1 MMVNVKGR
9 NIEIT
14 PALKD
19 YVEKRVSKVT
29 RYFSDIK
36 DISALLKVEKNKQIV
51 ELTVNA
57 GYVLLRAE
65 EGTKDMYEAID
76 LVVEKIEKQI
86 SKHKTKLTRRFRD
99 SASFKSE
106 LVVPSKQE
114 EADNEEFKVVRSK
127 RFPIKPMSI
136 EESIMQM
143 NLLNHSFFVYIDA
156 EDDSMGIVYKRHDG
170 NYGLIQPD
178 IKK

>member
-1 MMVNVKGR
+1 M
-9 NIEIT
+9 
-14 PALKD
+14 
-19 YVEKRVSKVT
+19 
-29 RYFSDIK
+29 
-36 DISALLKVEKNKQIV
+36 
-51 ELTVNA
+51 
-57 GYVLLRAE
+57 
-65 EGTKDMYEAID
+65 
-76 LVVEKIEKQI
+76 
-86 SKHKTKLTRRFRD
+86 
-99 SASFKSE
+99 
-106 LVVPSKQE
+106 VPSKQE

-136 EESIMQM
+136 EEAIMQM